1 MRVNQSALNA
11 VLRGASGPVARDL
24 QRRVLLV
31 HGRAA
36 RLCPVDT
43 GRLRSSI
50 RWRVDHDDRG
60 LVGIVGTDVHYA
72 PYVHN
77 GTRPHFPPPGAM
89 QPWAA
94 RHGFPAG
101 AAGGF
106 LAARTIAR
114 RGTKPRPFLARALE
128 EARHAT

>member
-1 MRVNQSALNA
+1 MRVNPAALRA
-11 VLRGASGPVARDL
+11 LLRGPNGPVAKDL
-24 QRRVLLV
+24 QRRVLRV

-50 RWRVDHDDRG
+50 RWTIGQDNRG

-89 QPWAA
+89 QPWAR
-94 RHGFPAG
+94 RHGFPPG
-101 AAGGF
+101 AAGAF
-106 LAARTIAR
+106 LVARAISR